1 MESPRASPAVGAPE
15 RREMIE
21 SILGGGRNGNS
32 GFPSLLMQRYQR
44 LNSMRLNQSL
54 VKLATGMRI
63 NRGADDPAGLIA
75 SEQLRS
81 TLASLE
87 AESQSLQ
94 RADQQASVADGAL
107 QQVSDLLSE
116 ANGLAVANAN
126 GGALSDL
133 EKRANQLQ
141 IDSIMVSV
149 DRISR
154 TTSFNGTK
162 LLDGSFELSAT
173 NRTLPVDSTATSN
186 LGATTVDGTSYALAD
201 LKSGGSLDTTG
212 GTSET
217 AQQVIAAATQQVAT
231 LRGQIGSFQKHTIQ
245 TRLNSIDVARV
256 NLAAAESQIRDLDYA
271 AEMSNKI
278 RYELLHRA
286 SLSLIARRSPRG
298 RSIDLRV

>member
-1 MESPRASPAVGAPE
+1 
-15 RREMIE
+15 
-21 SILGGGRNGNS
+21 
-32 GFPSLLMQRYQR
+32 
-44 LNSMRLNQSL
+44 
-54 VKLATGMRI
+54 
-63 NRGADDPAGLIA
+63 
-75 SEQLRS
+75 
-81 TLASLE
+81 
-87 AESQSLQ
+87 
-94 RADQQASVADGAL
+94 
-107 QQVSDLLSE
+107 
-116 ANGLAVANAN
+116 
-126 GGALSDL
+126 
-133 EKRANQLQ
+133 
-141 IDSIMVSV
+141 MVSV